1 VFVFRDKRNIQVF
14 LALYIDDL
22 FILSEGINSIN
33 NVKTFLNSEFE
44 MIDLGEIQF
53 CLGIQVIC
61 KRTMKTISLGQ
72 INFIEDIFKCV
83 GMEECRPISTP
94 LDIISRLCKFDEII
108 KESKEM
114 EGVP

>member
-1 VFVFRDKRNIQVF
+1 
-14 LALYIDDL
+14 
-22 FILSEGINSIN
+22 
-33 NVKTFLNSEFE
+33 
-44 MIDLGEIQF
+44 
-53 CLGIQVIC
+53 
-61 KRTMKTISLGQ
+61 MKTISLGQ